1 MDLGTYLRQNK
12 LTLQAFGARVGVA
25 HSTVLRWADGTSRPR
40 DERHLRAIAEATG
53 GAVTAADFAPAPKAP
68 GMAEAQAPFVQEA
81 RALGLDAE
89 AIAAAAL
96 KQAIGDEKARRWAEE
111 NREAI
116 AAWNRHFEE
125 NDTPLAE
132 FRAF

>member
-1 MDLGTYLRQNK
+1 MATAKSSVKNIEVTILERQYRVHRMSKAGTME
-12 LTLQAFGARVGVA
+12 GISG
-25 HSTVLRWADGTSRPR
+25 
-40 DERHLRAIAEATG
+40 
-53 GAVTAADFAPAPKAP
+53 
-68 GMAEAQAPFVQEA
+68 
-81 RALGLDAE
+81 
-89 AIAAAAL
+89 L